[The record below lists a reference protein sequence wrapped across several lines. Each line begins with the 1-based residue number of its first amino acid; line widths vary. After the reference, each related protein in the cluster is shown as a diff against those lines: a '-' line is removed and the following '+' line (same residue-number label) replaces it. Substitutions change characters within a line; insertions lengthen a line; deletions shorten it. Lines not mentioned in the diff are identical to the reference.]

1 MPTGD
6 NNLLYFRSGIEME
19 LHIAICDDDRQHA
32 SKLEEVLI
40 RLIAKIQGIHSHID
54 IYESGEALL
63 RAMEHTA
70 YHILYLDM
78 EMPGEDGI
86 TVAERIRKVNDKI
99 IIIFVTSH
107 STYMY
112 RSFQVQPFRYLLKPI
127 QNEEL
132 HVATMKAIAQC
143 QQRNDVLTFAMNQMM
158 YHLRVS
164 EIMYITVERGKK
176 LMIITTNETYSYYGK
191 LGELADQLE
200 PYHFCR
206 VHSGYVVNWDYVRAL
221 GKNQLVLKNGA
232 IIPISRTKSASSLQS
247 YHHFIEKRMLK

>member
-1 MPTGD
+1 
-6 NNLLYFRSGIEME
+6 ME
-19 LHIAICDDDRQHA
+19 LHIAICDDDRLHA
-32 SKLEEVLI
+32 SKVEEVLI
-40 RLIAKIQGIHSHID
+40 KLISMVQGIRSHID

-63 RAMEHTA
+63 IAMEHTA

-86 TVAERIRKVNDKI
+86 TVAEQIRKANDKVL
-99 IIIFVTSH
+99 IIFVTSH

-112 RSFQVQPFRYLLKPI
+112 RSFQVQPYGYLLKPTSD
-127 QNEEL
+127 EEL
-132 HVATMKAIAQC
+132 RATTVKAIAQC
-143 QQRNDVLTFAMNQMM
+143 KQHNDVFTFAMNQMT

-164 EIMYITVERGKK
+164 EMMYITVERGKK
-176 LMIITTNETYSYYGK
+176 LVIVTVNETYSYYGK

-221 GKNQLVLKNGA
+221 GKNQLILKNGA
-232 IIPISRTKSASSLQS
+232 VIPVSRTKSASALQS
-247 YHHFIEKRMLK
+247 YHQFIEKRMLK